1 MSEAVA
7 PSISREAFDARLAR
21 YHDLAMAD
29 VLEMIDYLRDEG
41 DSVLVGGSLALGLG
55 NRLSDLDVV
64 IAGRETPA
72 SRVPLEHW
80 LKSLRVDVWL
90 RAQSDIDA
98 LFERAEAA
106 LASERPL
113 QGSFGNVDE
122 EQELKLLHR
131 VAFGFHWDGPE
142 LVPSSREYKT
152 IARDLM
158 AREYLERM
166 RESAYVAQ
174 VAAAVDDRRAAV
186 VNARLAVEE
195 ALHALLARRGMPWTG
210 DKWLQV
216 RLARDVPE
224 LDRLYRRFA
233 ALPNDDEDYLQFVDV
248 AVATAAELMD
258 VDLAT
263 ESLSEQVT
271 WSAPRL
277 TLVKLG
283 DRHLLA
289 SLGEGAAWE
298 LGAEELAAWRA
309 LAAST
314 PDERAAWSGAGL
326 APEQARLCLRLY
338 EQGIATIA
346 WSRAVAGNDLLNDLL
361 GPGE

>member
-1 MSEAVA
+1 M
-7 PSISREAFDARLAR
+7 SREAFDARLAR

-29 VLEMIDYLRDEG
+29 VLEMIDYLRDDG

-55 NRLSDLDVV
+55 NKLSDLDVV
-64 IAGRETPA
+64 VAGRETPA

-90 RAQSDIDA
+90 RAQRDIDA
-98 LFERAEAA
+98 LFERADAA
-106 LASERPL
+106 LAGERPL
-113 QGSFGNVDE
+113 QGSFGSVDE

-152 IARDLM
+152 IARELM

-174 VAAAVDDRRAAV
+174 VAVEVDDRRAAV

-195 ALHALLARRGMPWTG
+195 ALHALLASRGMPWTG

-233 ALPNDDEDYLQFVDV
+233 ALPHDGEDHLRFVDA
-248 AVATAAELMD
+248 AVATAADLTG
-258 VDLAT
+258 VDLSTA
-263 ESLSEQVT
+263 SLSEQLI
-271 WSAPRL
+271 WSTPDL

-298 LGAEELAAWRA
+298 LDAEELAAWRA
-309 LAAST
+309 LAEST
-314 PDERAAWSGAGL
+314 PDKCAAWSGTGL
-326 APEQARLCLRLY
+326 EPAQAKLCLCLY
-338 EQGIATIA
+338 TQGIATIT
-346 WSRAVAGNDLLNDLL
+346 WSRAVPIGGLH
-361 GPGE
+361 GPDK